1 MEQKYRAEIGFVN
14 NQNNLLLILDEED
27 KQSLIRGMR
36 QNEKISLV
44 IGQNSVLWVNGKQII
59 YCKIDKLQ

>member
-14 NQNNLLLILDEED
+14 SQNNLLLILDEED

-36 QNEKISLV
+36 QNEKISLAL
-44 IGQNSVLWVNGKQII
+44 GQNSVLWVNGEQIV
-59 YCKIDKLQ
+59 YCKIDKIQ

>member
-1 MEQKYRAEIGFVN
+1 MGQKYRVEIGFVN
-14 NQNNLLLILDEED
+14 KQNNLLLILDEED

-44 IGQNSVLWVNGKQII
+44 VGQNSVLWINGGQVV
-59 YCKIDKLQ
+59 YCKIDKIQ